1 MATLVGISLEFSLT
15 RLNDQLRNMSTNRD
29 TITPM
34 SVTILVL
41 IYQKVALAVAIAKA
55 TDIVLFANGSDA

>member
-41 IYQKVALAVAIAKA
+41 IYQKVALAVATAKA
-55 TDIVLFANGSDA
+55 TDVILFANGSDA